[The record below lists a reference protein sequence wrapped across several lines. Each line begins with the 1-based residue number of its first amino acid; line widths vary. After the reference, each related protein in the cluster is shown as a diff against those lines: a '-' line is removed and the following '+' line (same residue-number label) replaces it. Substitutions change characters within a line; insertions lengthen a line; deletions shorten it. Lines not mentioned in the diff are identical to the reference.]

1 MKKAASL
8 AFLLAGAAAFAL
20 EWELPVVTA
29 SYEAAAGAREDEG
42 DDEADAAMVPASVRH
57 TVSLRIREEASPA
70 VFGLL
75 VKYSAKDYLLE
86 AGDYSYIEA
95 GPEAALRIG
104 RLLRLGAALGA
115 KVEQFGQ
122 ADSEG
127 LSKDFLALK
136 ARLEA
141 ALTPVR
147 GTSIEAALGTRFE
160 CTEEPAKARQGWT
173 ASAGFSSRL
182 GQWLLSAR
190 YRGEFR
196 LPLGTASAIVPA
208 SYSLGSVSVQ
218 WDPNR

>member
-1 MKKAASL
+1 MKKAA
-8 AFLLAGAAAFAL
+8 LLALLLVGAVAFAL

-29 SYEAAAGAREDEG
+29 SYETAAGTREDEG
-42 DDEADAAMVPASVRH
+42 DDEADPALVPASVRN
-57 TVSLRIREEASPA
+57 TVILRIREEASPA

-95 GPEAALRIG
+95 GPEAAVRIG
-104 RLLRLGAALGA
+104 RLLKLGAAVGA

-122 ADSEG
+122 LDGDG
-127 LSKDFLALK
+127 LSKDLVALK

-141 ALTPVR
+141 TLSPAR
-147 GTSIEAALGTRFE
+147 GTSLEAGLGTRFD
-160 CTEEPAKARQGWT
+160 CAEEPVKARQAWT
-173 ASAGFSSRL
+173 ASAGFSTRL
-182 GQWLLSAR
+182 GQWLVSAR

-196 LPLGTASAIVPA
+196 LPLGSASAAVPA
-208 SYSLGSVSVQ
+208 TYNLGSVSVR